1 MPDPLLSSY
10 KSTVKVGAFSQGMK
24 QRLGI
29 AQAILH
35 KPELVILDE
44 PSNGLDPQ
52 GQADI
57 RRLIQQINSEM
68 GITFIIS
75 SHILVE
81 IEKIANRMLVINNG
95 KKIIEGNVYELMS
108 KEKMKVRFKTSNR
121 KKLLNLLDQQK
132 ITHFTENEF
141 IVTSVQEEQIS
152 SMIDFIVSNDI
163 KIDEVRQL
171 RTLEELFLKW
181 TE

>member
-1 MPDPLLSSY
+1 
-10 KSTVKVGAFSQGMK
+10 
-24 QRLGI
+24 
-29 AQAILH
+29 
-35 KPELVILDE
+35 
-44 PSNGLDPQ
+44 
-52 GQADI
+52 
-57 RRLIQQINSEM
+57 
-68 GITFIIS
+68 
-75 SHILVE
+75 
-81 IEKIANRMLVINNG
+81 
-95 KKIIEGNVYELMS
+95 
-108 KEKMKVRFKTSNR
+108 MKVRFKTSNQ

-141 IVTSVQEEQIS
+141 IVTAVQEDQIS

>member
-1 MPDPLLSSY
+1 MC
-10 KSTVKVGAFSQGMK
+10 
-24 QRLGI
+24 
-29 AQAILH
+29 
-35 KPELVILDE
+35 
-44 PSNGLDPQ
+44 
-52 GQADI
+52 I
-57 RRLIQQINSEM
+57 RD
-68 GITFIIS
+68 
-75 SHILVE
+75 
-81 IEKIANRMLVINNG
+81 
-95 KKIIEGNVYELMS
+95 
-108 KEKMKVRFKTSNR
+108 RFKTSNQ

-141 IVTSVQEEQIS
+141 IVTAVQEEQIS

>member
-1 MPDPLLSSY
+1 M
-10 KSTVKVGAFSQGMK
+10 
-24 QRLGI
+24 
-29 AQAILH
+29 
-35 KPELVILDE
+35 
-44 PSNGLDPQ
+44 
-52 GQADI
+52 
-57 RRLIQQINSEM
+57 
-68 GITFIIS
+68 
-75 SHILVE
+75 
-81 IEKIANRMLVINNG
+81 
-95 KKIIEGNVYELMS
+95 
-108 KEKMKVRFKTSNR
+108 

-141 IVTSVQEEQIS
+141 IVTAVQEEQIS